1 MRQSWARRSHIKS
14 FAKILACSGIAG
26 LYFHQNHDHVLGE
39 GRTLSFNLTS
49 MQPER
54 VLDKWQRH
62 WLQLDSRNIFTNHLQ
77 SHYGTVQLTHAGW
90 NSSIQDYGIRPV
102 SFRDGGPPLSSA
114 SASAPSMSEPDS
126 KSGKESARDQLT
138 RYSIADAAA
147 KAAPAVVHITVTLGD
162 MGLFIGQGAGSGVLI
177 HSNGTILTNA
187 HVVAGY
193 GNVVYKGNVKVSL
206 QDGRTFN
213 GEVVS
218 YDMSSDLAVVKITSK
233 TPLPAAVLGSSQ
245 KLRPGEWII
254 ALGSPLH
261 LQNSVTVGVISCVER
276 KGSEIGLRGV
286 HGGYI
291 QTDAA
296 INQGNSGGP
305 LINLDGEVIGINTM
319 KAFAA
324 DGVSFAIPIDT
335 AIKVMEQLQKHGR
348 VIRPWLGIKMH
359 ELNEHVLSQLKEQDT
374 AFPDVVEGV
383 LVPQVI
389 PGSPAE
395 RAGIRAGDVIT
406 HFDGAP
412 ISKASQIVDKLGD
425 KVGESFKIV
434 VRRPH
439 NQQVTLTVTTEEAR
453 ASV

>member
-1 MRQSWARRSHIKS
+1 MWARRSRIKS
-14 FAKILACSGIAG
+14 LTKILACTGIAG
-26 LYFHQNHDHVLGE
+26 LYFHQSHEGVAGE
-39 GRTLSFNLTS
+39 GQKSISFALTS
-49 MQPER
+49 MPHER
-54 VLDKWQRH
+54 VLEKRKEL
-62 WLQLDSRNIFTNHLQ
+62 WLHFERPQLYGFFQTGWCPNMLDYNIK
-77 SHYGTVQLTHAGW
+77 
-90 NSSIQDYGIRPV
+90 PV
-102 SFRDGGPPLSSA
+102 SLRDGGSPPAA
-114 SASAPSMSEPDS
+114 SASTTSEPDNE
-126 KSGKESARDQLT
+126 SGKGSVGEHLT

-193 GNVVYKGNVKVSL
+193 GNVVYKGKVKVSL
-206 QDGRTFN
+206 QDGRTFS

-218 YDMSSDLAVVKITSK
+218 YDMSSDLAVVKISSK
-233 TPLPAAVLGSSQ
+233 IPLPAAVLGSSR
-245 KLRPGEWII
+245 KLRPGEWIV

-261 LQNSVTVGVISCVER
+261 LQNSVTVGVVSCVER

-305 LINLDGEVIGINTM
+305 LLNLDGEVIGINTM
-319 KAFAA
+319 KAYAA

-359 ELNEHVLSQLKEQDT
+359 ELNEHVLSQLKEQDPD
-374 AFPDVVEGV
+374 FPDVLEGV

-395 RAGIRAGDVIT
+395 RAGVRAGDVIT
-406 HFDGAP
+406 HFDGVP
-412 ISKASQIVDKLGD
+412 ITKASQIVDILGD
-425 KVGESFKIV
+425 RVGESFIVV

-439 NQQVTLTVTTEEAR
+439 NQQVPLTVTAEEAR
-453 ASV
+453 ANF

>member
-1 MRQSWARRSHIKS
+1 MWQSWTRRSDVRS
-14 FAKILACSGIAG
+14 LMKILTCSGIAG
-26 LYFHQNHDHVLGE
+26 SYIHEKLGE
-39 GRTLSFNLTS
+39 GSKCPIFKPLNMHCETKLT
-49 MQPER
+49 
-54 VLDKWQRH
+54 KWKEEWRH
-62 WLQLDSRNIFTNHLQ
+62 LRFHQACAFCEAGRSPDSRIGDNDL
-77 SHYGTVQLTHAGW
+77 
-90 NSSIQDYGIRPV
+90 RPI
-102 SFRDGGPPLSSA
+102 SLRDGAA
-114 SASAPSMSEPDS
+114 SFADGAVSITSESTNTYAKGSTGEPI
-126 KSGKESARDQLT
+126 T

-162 MGLFIGQGAGSGVLI
+162 LGLFAGEGAGSGVLI

-193 GNVVYKGNVKVSL
+193 GSVVYKGKVKVSL
-206 QDGRTFN
+206 QDGRTFD

-218 YDMSSDLAVVKITSK
+218 FDLSSDIAVVKINSK
-233 TPLPAAVLGSSQ
+233 TPLPAASLGSSR

-261 LQNSVTVGVISCVER
+261 LQNSVTVGVVSCVER
-276 KGSEIGLRGV
+276 KGSEMGLRGV
-286 HGGYI
+286 HGAYI

-305 LINLDGEVIGINTM
+305 LLNLDGEVVGINTM
-319 KAFAA
+319 KAYAA

-348 VIRPWLGIKMH
+348 VIRPWLGIKML
-359 ELNEHVLSQLKEQDT
+359 ELNQHVLSQLKEQDP
-374 AFPDVVEGV
+374 AFPDVAEGI

-406 HFDGAP
+406 HFDGIP
-412 ISKASQIVDKLGD
+412 ITKTNQIIDILGD
-425 KVGESFKIV
+425 KVGISYKVI
-434 VRRPH
+434 VRRSH
-439 NQQVTLTVTTEEAR
+439 NKQATLMVTTEEAR
-453 ASV
+453 ANY